1 MKRNFVC
8 EFRKYDKI
16 STIFDLIG
24 GDLEP
29 KQTMALGFLFSKSR
43 SALNAFLKLIGVKVT
58 FDKCIVDCEAKR
70 KKKDDNDRID
80 ILLRLY
86 QDKEPVKAI
95 IIEAKS
101 VKAKTS
107 EVAANNQVQKYVNN
121 GFPQLEGFSN
131 KETVTL
137 TQDVKTLVEGSTSIT
152 WLELVNELSRVQGE
166 ESIIKDFINYILNIK
181 GNNMKH
187 YEEEIV
193 SIPAGNSY
201 EAVVSSGIYECPVE
215 YKRNPQNPLFIT
227 FREKGGGAMK
237 TLYKL
242 LDVLELDLDDEASI
256 EKVDETSIEKVGK
269 QLNLKDRLDRYKS
282 IGTPTKGVK
291 RVYVLDID
299 DAITLPI
306 PVTPMENNTPIINYK
321 ISDFIGECNTNKGK
335 YRIVSPFKIDGHT
348 LRAPRSKRNCILKKE
363 DGTLI
368 KDFSCNEGS
377 IELNKEYVYELF
389 VQGDKRS
396 IRLNK
401 IRLSYEAGSWNMFYD
416 YKK

>member
-58 FDKCIVDCEAKR
+58 FDKCIVDCEPR
-70 KKKDDNDRID
+70 RNEEYNNDRID

-86 QDKEPVKAI
+86 QDEHPVKAI

-107 EVAANNQVQKYVNN
+107 EIVANNQVQKYLN
-121 GFPQLEGFSN
+121 GFSQMKGFSN
-131 KETVTL
+131 IETVTL

-152 WLELVNELSRVQGE
+152 WLELVNELSNVQGKE
-166 ESIIKDFINYILNIK
+166 PIIKDFINYILNIK
-181 GNNMKH
+181 GNMKH

-215 YKRNPQNPLFIT
+215 YKRRNPQNPLFIT

-256 EKVDETSIEKVGK
+256 EKVGK

-282 IGTPTKGVK
+282 FGTPTKGVK

-321 ISDFIGECNTNKGK
+321 ISDFIGECNTNKGE

-348 LRAPRSKRNCILKKE
+348 LSVPRSKRNCILKKE

-377 IELNKEYVYELF
+377 IELDKEYVYELF
-389 VQGDKRS
+389 VQGDTRS

-401 IRLSYEAGSWNMFYD
+401 IRISYEAGSWKMFYD

>member
-29 KQTMALGFLFSKSR
+29 KQTTALGYLFNKSR

-58 FDKCIVDCEAKR
+58 FDKCIVDCEAQCKE
-70 KKKDDNDRID
+70 KDNNGRID

-86 QDKEPVKAI
+86 QDEHPVKAI

-107 EVAANNQVQKYVNN
+107 EVAANNQVQKYVS
-121 GFPQLEGFSN
+121 FPQLKGFSN

-137 TQDVKTLVEGSTSIT
+137 TQDVKTLVEVSTSIT
-152 WLELVNELSRVQGE
+152 WLDLVNELSNVQGKE
-166 ESIIKDFINYILNIK
+166 PIIKDFINYILNIK
-181 GNNMKH
+181 GNMKH

-256 EKVDETSIEKVGK
+256 EKVDEASIEKVGK

-282 IGTPTKGVK
+282 FGTPTKGVK

-321 ISDFIGECNTNKGK
+321 ISDFIGECNTNKGE

-348 LRAPRSKRNCILKKE
+348 LHVPNSRKNCILKKE
-363 DGTLI
+363 DGTLV
-368 KDFSCNEGS
+368 KDFSCNKEP

-401 IRLSYEAGSWNMFYD
+401 IRLSYEAGSWKMFYD

>member
-1 MKRNFVC
+1 MKKNFVG

-16 STIFDLIG
+16 NCTIFDLIG

-29 KQTMALGFLFSKSR
+29 KQTMALGYLFSKSR

-58 FDKCIVDCEAKR
+58 FDKCIVDCEPR
-70 KKKDDNDRID
+70 RNEEDNNDRID

-86 QDKEPVKAI
+86 QDEHLVKAI

-107 EVAANNQVQKYVNN
+107 EVAANNQVQKYVS
-121 GFPQLEGFSN
+121 FPQLKGFSN
-131 KETVTL
+131 IETVTL

-152 WLELVNELSRVQGE
+152 WLELVNELSRVQGGE
-166 ESIIKDFINYILNIK
+166 PIIKDFINYILNIK

-201 EAVVSSGIYECPVE
+201 EAVVSSGIYECPVD
-215 YKRNPQNPLFIT
+215 YNTPKKALFMT
-227 FREKGGGAMK
+227 FREKDGGAMR

-256 EKVDETSIEKVGK
+256 EKVDK

-282 IGTPTKGVK
+282 IGTPSKGVK
-291 RVYVLDID
+291 KVYVLDVD
-299 DAITLPI
+299 NAITLPI
-306 PVTPMENNTPIINYK
+306 PVTPMENNTSKIYYK
-321 ISDFIGECNTNKGK
+321 LGDFIGKCNTNKGDNK
-335 YRIVSPFKIDGHT
+335 DDYRIVSPFKIDGHT
-348 LRAPRSKRNCILKKE
+348 LSVPRSKRNCILKKE
-363 DGTLI
+363 DGTLV

-401 IRLSYEAGSWNMFYD
+401 IRISYEAGSWKMFYD

>member
-1 MKRNFVC
+1 M
-8 EFRKYDKI
+8 
-16 STIFDLIG
+16 IG

-29 KQTMALGFLFSKSR
+29 KQTMALGYLFSKSR

-58 FDKCIVDCEAKR
+58 FDKCIVDCEPR
-70 KKKDDNDRID
+70 RNEEDNNDRID

-86 QDKEPVKAI
+86 QDEHPVKAI

-107 EVAANNQVQKYVNN
+107 EVAANNQVQKYVS
-121 GFPQLEGFSN
+121 FPQLKDFSN
-131 KETVTL
+131 IETVTL

-166 ESIIKDFINYILNIK
+166 EPIIKDFINYILNIK

-201 EAVVSSGIYECPVE
+201 EAVVSSGIYECPVD
-215 YKRNPQNPLFIT
+215 YNTPKKALFMT
-227 FREKGGGAMK
+227 FREKDGGAMR

-256 EKVDETSIEKVGK
+256 EKVDK

-282 IGTPTKGVK
+282 IGTPSKGVK
-291 RVYVLDID
+291 KVYVLDVD
-299 DAITLPI
+299 NAITLPI
-306 PVTPMENNTPIINYK
+306 PVTPMENNTSKIYYK
-321 ISDFIGECNTNKGK
+321 LGDFIGKCNTNKGDNK
-335 YRIVSPFKIDGHT
+335 DDYRIVSPFKIDGHT
-348 LRAPRSKRNCILKKE
+348 LSVPRSKRNCILKKE
-363 DGTLI
+363 DGTLV

-401 IRLSYEAGSWNMFYD
+401 IRISYEAGSWKMFYD

>member
-58 FDKCIVDCEAKR
+58 FDKCIVDCEPR
-70 KKKDDNDRID
+70 RNEEDNNDRID

-86 QDKEPVKAI
+86 QDEHPVKAI

-107 EVAANNQVQKYVNN
+107 EVVANNQVQKYVS
-121 GFPQLEGFSN
+121 FPQLKGFSN
-131 KETVTL
+131 IETVTL

-152 WLELVNELSRVQGE
+152 WLELVNELSKDPQKE
-166 ESIIKDFINYILNIK
+166 PIIKDFINYILNIK

-201 EAVVSSGIYECPVE
+201 EAVVSSGIYECPVD
-215 YKRNPQNPLFIT
+215 YNTPKKALFMT
-227 FREKGGGAMK
+227 FREKDGGAMR

-256 EKVDETSIEKVGK
+256 EKVDK

-282 IGTPTKGVK
+282 IGTPSKGVK
-291 RVYVLDID
+291 KVYVLDVD
-299 DAITLPI
+299 NAITLPI
-306 PVTPMENNTPIINYK
+306 PVTPMENNTSKIYYK
-321 ISDFIGECNTNKGK
+321 LGDFIGKCNTNKGDNK
-335 YRIVSPFKIDGHT
+335 DDYRIVSPFKIDGHT
-348 LRAPRSKRNCILKKE
+348 LSVPRSKRNCILKKE
-363 DGTLI
+363 DGTLV

-401 IRLSYEAGSWNMFYD
+401 IRISYEAGSWKMFYD

>member
-58 FDKCIVDCEAKR
+58 FDKCIVDCEPR
-70 KKKDDNDRID
+70 RNEEDNNDRID

-86 QDKEPVKAI
+86 QDEHPVKAI

-107 EVAANNQVQKYVNN
+107 EVAANNQVQKYVS
-121 GFPQLEGFSN
+121 FPQLKDFSN
-131 KETVTL
+131 IETVTL

-166 ESIIKDFINYILNIK
+166 EPIIKDFINYILNIK

-201 EAVVSSGIYECPVE
+201 EAVVSSGIYECPVD
-215 YKRNPQNPLFIT
+215 YNTPKKALFMT
-227 FREKGGGAMK
+227 FREKDGGAMR

-256 EKVDETSIEKVGK
+256 EKVDK

-282 IGTPTKGVK
+282 IGTPSKGVK
-291 RVYVLDID
+291 KVYVLDVD
-299 DAITLPI
+299 NAITLPI
-306 PVTPMENNTPIINYK
+306 PVTPMENNTSKIYYK
-321 ISDFIGECNTNKGK
+321 LGDFIGKCNTNKGDNK
-335 YRIVSPFKIDGHT
+335 DDYRIVSPFKIDGHT
-348 LRAPRSKRNCILKKE
+348 LSVPRSKRNCILKKE
-363 DGTLI
+363 DGTLV

-401 IRLSYEAGSWNMFYD
+401 IRISYEAGSWKMFYD

>member
-29 KQTMALGFLFSKSR
+29 KQTTALGYLFNKSR

-58 FDKCIVDCEAKR
+58 FDKCIVDCEAQCKE
-70 KKKDDNDRID
+70 KDNNGRID

-86 QDKEPVKAI
+86 QDEHPVKAI

-107 EVAANNQVQKYVNN
+107 EVAANNQVQKYVS
-121 GFPQLEGFSN
+121 FPQLKGFSN

-152 WLELVNELSRVQGE
+152 WLDLVNELSNVQGKE
-166 ESIIKDFINYILNIK
+166 PIIKDFINYILNIK
-181 GNNMKH
+181 GNMKH

-256 EKVDETSIEKVGK
+256 EKVDEASIEKVGK

-282 IGTPTKGVK
+282 FGTPTKGVK

-321 ISDFIGECNTNKGK
+321 ISDFIGECNTNKGE

-348 LRAPRSKRNCILKKE
+348 LSVPRSKRNCILKKE
-363 DGTLI
+363 DGTLV

-401 IRLSYEAGSWNMFYD
+401 IRISYEAGSWKMFYD

>member
-1 MKRNFVC
+1 MKKNFVG

-16 STIFDLIG
+16 NCTIFDLIG

-29 KQTMALGFLFSKSR
+29 KQTMALGYLFSKSR

-58 FDKCIVDCEAKR
+58 FDKCIVDCEPR
-70 KKKDDNDRID
+70 RNEEDNNDRID
-80 ILLRLY
+80 ILLRLF
-86 QDKEPVKAI
+86 QDEHPVKAI

-107 EVAANNQVQKYVNN
+107 EVAANNQVQKYVS
-121 GFPQLEGFSN
+121 FPQLKDFSN
-131 KETVTL
+131 IETVTL

-152 WLELVNELSRVQGE
+152 WLDLVNELSNVQGKE
-166 ESIIKDFINYILNIK
+166 PIIKDFINYILNIK
-181 GNNMKH
+181 GNMKH

-256 EKVDETSIEKVGK
+256 EKVDEASIEKVGK

-282 IGTPTKGVK
+282 FGTPTKGVK

-321 ISDFIGECNTNKGK
+321 ISDFIGECNTNKGE

-348 LRAPRSKRNCILKKE
+348 LHVPNSRKNCILKKE
-363 DGTLI
+363 DGTLV
-368 KDFSCNEGS
+368 KDFSCNKEP

-401 IRLSYEAGSWNMFYD
+401 IRLSYEAGSWKMFYD

>member
-1 MKRNFVC
+1 MKKNFVG
-8 EFRKYDKI
+8 EFRKHDKI
-16 STIFDLIG
+16 NCTIFDLIG

-29 KQTMALGFLFSKSR
+29 KQTMALGYLFSKSR

-58 FDKCIVDCEAKR
+58 FDKCIVDCEPR
-70 KKKDDNDRID
+70 RNEEDNNDRID

-86 QDKEPVKAI
+86 QDEHPVKAI

-107 EVAANNQVQKYVNN
+107 EVAANNQVQKYVS
-121 GFPQLEGFSN
+121 FPQLKEFSN
-131 KETVTL
+131 IETVTL

-166 ESIIKDFINYILNIK
+166 EPIIKDFINYILNIK

-201 EAVVSSGIYECPVE
+201 EAVVSSGIYECPVD
-215 YKRNPQNPLFIT
+215 YNTPKKALFMT
-227 FREKGGGAMK
+227 FREKDGGAMR

-256 EKVDETSIEKVGK
+256 EKVDK

-282 IGTPTKGVK
+282 IGTPSKGVK
-291 RVYVLDID
+291 KVYVLDVD
-299 DAITLPI
+299 NAITLPI
-306 PVTPMENNTPIINYK
+306 PVTPMENNTSKIYYK
-321 ISDFIGECNTNKGK
+321 LGDFIGKCNTNKGDNK
-335 YRIVSPFKIDGHT
+335 DDYRIVSPFKIDGHT
-348 LRAPRSKRNCILKKE
+348 LSVPRSKRNCILKKE
-363 DGTLI
+363 DGTLV

-401 IRLSYEAGSWNMFYD
+401 IRISYEAGSWKMFYD

>member
-1 MKRNFVC
+1 MKKNFVG

-16 STIFDLIG
+16 NCTIFDLIG

-29 KQTMALGFLFSKSR
+29 KQTMALGYLFSKSR

-58 FDKCIVDCEAKR
+58 FDKCIVDCEPR
-70 KKKDDNDRID
+70 RNEEDNNDRID
-80 ILLRLY
+80 ILLHLY
-86 QDKEPVKAI
+86 QDEHPVKAI

-107 EVAANNQVQKYVNN
+107 EVAANNQVQKYVS
-121 GFPQLEGFSN
+121 FPLLKDFSN
-131 KETVTL
+131 IETVTL

-166 ESIIKDFINYILNIK
+166 EPIIKDFINYILNIK

-201 EAVVSSGIYECPVE
+201 EAVVSSGIYECPVD
-215 YKRNPQNPLFIT
+215 YNTPKKALFMT
-227 FREKGGGAMK
+227 FREKDGGAMR

-256 EKVDETSIEKVGK
+256 EKVDK

-282 IGTPTKGVK
+282 IGTPSKGVK
-291 RVYVLDID
+291 KVYVLDVD
-299 DAITLPI
+299 NAITLPI
-306 PVTPMENNTPIINYK
+306 PVTPMENNTSKIYYK
-321 ISDFIGECNTNKGK
+321 LGDFIGKCNTNKGDNK
-335 YRIVSPFKIDGHT
+335 DDYRIVSPFKIDGHT
-348 LRAPRSKRNCILKKE
+348 LSVPRSKRNCILKKE
-363 DGTLI
+363 DGTLV

-401 IRLSYEAGSWNMFYD
+401 IRISYEAGSWKMFYD

>member
-1 MKRNFVC
+1 MKKNFVG

-16 STIFDLIG
+16 NCTIFDLIG

-29 KQTMALGFLFSKSR
+29 KQTMALGYLFSKSR
-43 SALNAFLKLIGVKVT
+43 SALNAFLKLIGVKVA
-58 FDKCIVDCEAKR
+58 FDKCIVDCEAQR
-70 KKKDDNDRID
+70 KEKDNNDRID

-86 QDKEPVKAI
+86 QDEHPAKAI

-107 EVAANNQVQKYVNN
+107 EVVANNQVQKYVS
-121 GFPQLEGFSN
+121 FPQLKGFSN
-131 KETVTL
+131 IETVTL

-152 WLELVNELSRVQGE
+152 WLELVNELSKDPQKE
-166 ESIIKDFINYILNIK
+166 PIIKDFINYILNIK

-201 EAVVSSGIYECPVE
+201 EAVVSSGIYECPVD
-215 YKRNPQNPLFIT
+215 YNTPKKALFMT
-227 FREKGGGAMK
+227 FREKDGGAMR

-256 EKVDETSIEKVGK
+256 EKVDK

-282 IGTPTKGVK
+282 IGTPSKGVK
-291 RVYVLDID
+291 KVYVLDVD
-299 DAITLPI
+299 NAITLPI
-306 PVTPMENNTPIINYK
+306 PVTPMENNTSKIYYK
-321 ISDFIGECNTNKGK
+321 LGDFIGKCNTNKGDNK
-335 YRIVSPFKIDGHT
+335 DDYRIVSPFKIDGHT
-348 LRAPRSKRNCILKKE
+348 LSVPRSKRNCILKKE
-363 DGTLI
+363 DGTLV

-401 IRLSYEAGSWNMFYD
+401 IRISYEAGSWKMFYD

>member
-29 KQTMALGFLFSKSR
+29 KQTTALGYLFNKSR

-58 FDKCIVDCEAKR
+58 FDKCIVDCEAQCKE
-70 KKKDDNDRID
+70 KDNNGRID

-86 QDKEPVKAI
+86 QDEHPVKAI

-107 EVAANNQVQKYVNN
+107 EVAANNQVQKYVS
-121 GFPQLEGFSN
+121 FPQLKGFSN

-152 WLELVNELSRVQGE
+152 WLDLVNELSNVQGKE
-166 ESIIKDFINYILNIK
+166 PIIKDFINYILNIK
-181 GNNMKH
+181 GNMKH

-227 FREKGGGAMK
+227 FREKGGGAMR

-256 EKVDETSIEKVGK
+256 EKVDEASIEKVGK

-282 IGTPTKGVK
+282 FGTPTKGVK

-321 ISDFIGECNTNKGK
+321 ISDFIGERSTNKGE

-348 LRAPRSKRNCILKKE
+348 LHVPNSRKNCILKKE
-363 DGTLI
+363 DGTLV
-368 KDFSCNEGS
+368 KDFSCNKEP

-401 IRLSYEAGSWNMFYD
+401 IRLSYEAGSWKMFYD

>member
-1 MKRNFVC
+1 MKKNFVG

-16 STIFDLIG
+16 NCTIFDLIG

-29 KQTMALGFLFSKSR
+29 KQTMALGYLFSKSR

-58 FDKCIVDCEAKR
+58 FDKCIVDCEPR
-70 KKKDDNDRID
+70 RNEEDNNDRID

-86 QDKEPVKAI
+86 QDEHLVKAI

-107 EVAANNQVQKYVNN
+107 EVAANNQVQKYVS
-121 GFPQLEGFSN
+121 FPQLKGFSN
-131 KETVTL
+131 IETVTL

-166 ESIIKDFINYILNIK
+166 EPIIKDFINYILNIK

-201 EAVVSSGIYECPVE
+201 EAVVSSGIYECPVD
-215 YKRNPQNPLFIT
+215 YNTPKKALFMT
-227 FREKGGGAMK
+227 FREKDGGAMR

-256 EKVDETSIEKVGK
+256 EKVDK

-282 IGTPTKGVK
+282 IGTPSKGVK
-291 RVYVLDID
+291 KVYVLDVD
-299 DAITLPI
+299 NAITLPI
-306 PVTPMENNTPIINYK
+306 PVTPMENNTSKIYYK
-321 ISDFIGECNTNKGK
+321 LGDFIGKCNTNKGDNK
-335 YRIVSPFKIDGHT
+335 DDYRIVSPFKIDGHT
-348 LRAPRSKRNCILKKE
+348 LSVPRSKRNCILKKE
-363 DGTLI
+363 DGTLV

-401 IRLSYEAGSWNMFYD
+401 IRISYEAGSWKMFYD

>member
-1 MKRNFVC
+1 MKKNFVG

-16 STIFDLIG
+16 NCTIFDLIG

-29 KQTMALGFLFSKSR
+29 KQTMALGYLFSKSR

-58 FDKCIVDCEAKR
+58 FDKCIVDCEPR
-70 KKKDDNDRID
+70 RNEEDNNGRID

-86 QDKEPVKAI
+86 QDEHPVKAI

-107 EVAANNQVQKYVNN
+107 EVAANNQVQKYVS
-121 GFPQLEGFSN
+121 FPQLKGFSN

-152 WLELVNELSRVQGE
+152 WLDLVNELSNVQGKE
-166 ESIIKDFINYILNIK
+166 PIIKDFINYILNIK
-181 GNNMKH
+181 GNMKH

-256 EKVDETSIEKVGK
+256 EKVDEASIEKVGK

-282 IGTPTKGVK
+282 FGTPTKGVK

-321 ISDFIGECNTNKGK
+321 ISDFIGECNTNKGE

-348 LRAPRSKRNCILKKE
+348 LHVPNSRKNCILKKE
-363 DGTLI
+363 DGTLV
-368 KDFSCNEGS
+368 KDFSCNKEP

-401 IRLSYEAGSWNMFYD
+401 IRLSYEAGSWKMFYD

>member
-1 MKRNFVC
+1 MKKNFVG

-16 STIFDLIG
+16 NCTIFDLIG

-29 KQTMALGFLFSKSR
+29 KQTMALGYLFSKSR

-58 FDKCIVDCEAKR
+58 FDKCIVDCEPR
-70 KKKDDNDRID
+70 RNEEDNNDRID

-86 QDKEPVKAI
+86 QDEHPVKAI

-107 EVAANNQVQKYVNN
+107 EVAANNQVQKYVS
-121 GFPQLEGFSN
+121 FPQLKDFSN
-131 KETVTL
+131 IETVTL

-166 ESIIKDFINYILNIK
+166 EPIIKDFINYILNIK

-201 EAVVSSGIYECPVE
+201 EAVVSSGIYECPVD
-215 YKRNPQNPLFIT
+215 YNTPKKALFMT
-227 FREKGGGAMK
+227 FREKDGGAMR

-256 EKVDETSIEKVGK
+256 EKVDK

-282 IGTPTKGVK
+282 IGTPSKGVK
-291 RVYVLDID
+291 KVYVLDVD
-299 DAITLPI
+299 NAITLPI
-306 PVTPMENNTPIINYK
+306 PVTPMENNTSKIYYK
-321 ISDFIGECNTNKGK
+321 LGDFIGKCNTNKGDNK
-335 YRIVSPFKIDGHT
+335 DDYRIVSPFKIDGHT
-348 LRAPRSKRNCILKKE
+348 LSVPRSKRNCILKKE
-363 DGTLI
+363 DGTLV

-401 IRLSYEAGSWNMFYD
+401 IRISYEAGSWKMFYD
-416 YKK
+416 YRK

>member
-1 MKRNFVC
+1 MKKNFVG

-16 STIFDLIG
+16 NCTIFDLIG

-29 KQTMALGFLFSKSR
+29 KQTMALGYLFSKSR

-58 FDKCIVDCEAKR
+58 FDKCIVDCEPR
-70 KKKDDNDRID
+70 RNEEDNNDRID

-86 QDKEPVKAI
+86 QDEHPVKAI

-107 EVAANNQVQKYVNN
+107 EVAANNQVQKYVS
-121 GFPQLEGFSN
+121 FPQLKDFSN
-131 KETVTL
+131 IETVTL

-166 ESIIKDFINYILNIK
+166 EPIIKDFINYILNIK

-201 EAVVSSGIYECPVE
+201 EAVVSSGIYECPVD
-215 YKRNPQNPLFIT
+215 YNTPKKALFMT
-227 FREKGGGAMK
+227 FREKDGGAMR

-256 EKVDETSIEKVGK
+256 EKVDK

-282 IGTPTKGVK
+282 IGTPSKGVK
-291 RVYVLDID
+291 KVYVLDVD
-299 DAITLPI
+299 NAITLPI
-306 PVTPMENNTPIINYK
+306 PVTPMENNTSKNYYK
-321 ISDFIGECNTNKGK
+321 LGDFIGKCNTNKGDNK
-335 YRIVSPFKIDGHT
+335 DDYRIVSPFKIDGHT
-348 LRAPRSKRNCILKKE
+348 LSVPRSKRNCILKKE
-363 DGTLI
+363 DGTLV

-401 IRLSYEAGSWNMFYD
+401 IRISYEAGSWKMFYD

>member
-1 MKRNFVC
+1 MKKNFVG

-16 STIFDLIG
+16 NCTIFDLIG

-29 KQTMALGFLFSKSR
+29 KQTMALGYLFSKSR

-58 FDKCIVDCEAKR
+58 FDKCIVDCEPR
-70 KKKDDNDRID
+70 RNEEDNNDRID

-86 QDKEPVKAI
+86 QDEHPVKAI

-107 EVAANNQVQKYVNN
+107 EVAANNQVQKYVS
-121 GFPQLEGFSN
+121 FPQLKDFSN
-131 KETVTL
+131 IETVTL

-166 ESIIKDFINYILNIK
+166 EPIIKDFINYILNIK

-201 EAVVSSGIYECPVE
+201 EAVVSSGIYECPVD
-215 YKRNPQNPLFIT
+215 YNTPKKALFMT
-227 FREKGGGAMK
+227 FREKDGGAMR

-256 EKVDETSIEKVGK
+256 EKVDK

-282 IGTPTKGVK
+282 IGTPSKGVK
-291 RVYVLDID
+291 KVYVLDVD
-299 DAITLPI
+299 NAITLPI
-306 PVTPMENNTPIINYK
+306 PVTPMENNTSKIYYK
-321 ISDFIGECNTNKGK
+321 LGDFIGKCNTNKGDNK
-335 YRIVSPFKIDGHT
+335 DDYRIVSPFKIDGHT
-348 LRAPRSKRNCILKKE
+348 LSVPRSKRNCILKKE
-363 DGTLI
+363 DGTLV

-401 IRLSYEAGSWNMFYD
+401 IRINASSR
-416 YKK
+416 

>member
-1 MKRNFVC
+1 MKKNFVG

-16 STIFDLIG
+16 NCTIFGLIG

-29 KQTMALGFLFSKSR
+29 KQTMALGYLFSKSR

-58 FDKCIVDCEAKR
+58 FDKCIVDCEPR
-70 KKKDDNDRID
+70 RNEEDNNDRID

-86 QDKEPVKAI
+86 QDEHPVKAI

-107 EVAANNQVQKYVNN
+107 EVAANNQVQKYVS
-121 GFPQLEGFSN
+121 FPQLKGFSN
-131 KETVTL
+131 IETVTL

-166 ESIIKDFINYILNIK
+166 EPIIKDFINYILNIK

-201 EAVVSSGIYECPVE
+201 EAVVSSGIYECSVDYNTP
-215 YKRNPQNPLFIT
+215 KKALFMT
-227 FREKGGGAMK
+227 FREKDGGAMR

-256 EKVDETSIEKVGK
+256 EKVDK

-282 IGTPTKGVK
+282 IGTPSKGVK
-291 RVYVLDID
+291 KVYVLDVD
-299 DAITLPI
+299 NAITLPI
-306 PVTPMENNTPIINYK
+306 PVTPMENNTSKIYYK
-321 ISDFIGECNTNKGK
+321 LGDFIGKCNTNKGDNK
-335 YRIVSPFKIDGHT
+335 DDYRIVSPFKIDGHT
-348 LRAPRSKRNCILKKE
+348 LSVPRSKRNCILKKE
-363 DGTLI
+363 DGTLV

-401 IRLSYEAGSWNMFYD
+401 IRISYEAGSWKMFYD

>member
-29 KQTMALGFLFSKSR
+29 KQTTALGHLFNKSR

-58 FDKCIVDCEAKR
+58 FDKCIVDCEAQCKE
-70 KKKDDNDRID
+70 KDNNGRID

-86 QDKEPVKAI
+86 QDEHPVKAI

-107 EVAANNQVQKYVNN
+107 EVAANNQVQKYVS
-121 GFPQLEGFSN
+121 FPQLKGFSN

-152 WLELVNELSRVQGE
+152 WLDLVNELSNVQGKE
-166 ESIIKDFINYILNIK
+166 PIIKDFINYILNIK
-181 GNNMKH
+181 GNMKH

-256 EKVDETSIEKVGK
+256 EKVDEASIEKVGK

-282 IGTPTKGVK
+282 FGTPTKGVK

-321 ISDFIGECNTNKGK
+321 ISDFIGECNTNKGE

-348 LRAPRSKRNCILKKE
+348 LHVPNSRKNCILKKE
-363 DGTLI
+363 DGTLV
-368 KDFSCNEGS
+368 KDFSCNKEP

-401 IRLSYEAGSWNMFYD
+401 IRLSYEAGSWKMFYD

>member
-1 MKRNFVC
+1 MKKNFVG

-16 STIFDLIG
+16 NCTIFDLIG

-29 KQTMALGFLFSKSR
+29 KQTMALGYLFSKSR

-58 FDKCIVDCEAKR
+58 FDKCIVDCEPR
-70 KKKDDNDRID
+70 RNEEDNNDRID

-86 QDKEPVKAI
+86 QDEHPVKAI

-107 EVAANNQVQKYVNN
+107 EVAANNQVQKYVS
-121 GFPQLEGFSN
+121 FPQLKGFSN
-131 KETVTL
+131 IETVTL

-152 WLELVNELSRVQGE
+152 WLELVNELSNVQGKE
-166 ESIIKDFINYILNIK
+166 PIIKDFINYILNIK
-181 GNNMKH
+181 GNMKH

-215 YKRNPQNPLFIT
+215 YKRRNPQNPLFIT

-242 LDVLELDLDDEASI
+242 FDVLELDLDDEA
-256 EKVDETSIEKVGK
+256 SIEKVGK

-282 IGTPTKGVK
+282 FGTPTKGVK

-321 ISDFIGECNTNKGK
+321 ISDFIGECNTNKGE

-348 LRAPRSKRNCILKKE
+348 LHVPNSRKNCILKKE
-363 DGTLI
+363 DGTLV
-368 KDFSCNEGS
+368 KDFSCNKEP

-401 IRLSYEAGSWNMFYD
+401 IRLSYEAGSWKMFYD

>member
-1 MKRNFVC
+1 MKKNFVG

-16 STIFDLIG
+16 NCTIFDLIG

-29 KQTMALGFLFSKSR
+29 KQTMALGYLFSKSR

-58 FDKCIVDCEAKR
+58 FDKCIVDCEPR
-70 KKKDDNDRID
+70 RNEEDNNDRID

-86 QDKEPVKAI
+86 QDEHPVKAI

-107 EVAANNQVQKYVNN
+107 EVAANNQVQKYVS
-121 GFPQLEGFSN
+121 FPQLKGFSN
-131 KETVTL
+131 IETVTL

-166 ESIIKDFINYILNIK
+166 EPIIKDFINYILNIK

-201 EAVVSSGIYECPVE
+201 EAVVSSGIYECPVD
-215 YKRNPQNPLFIT
+215 YNTPKKALFMT
-227 FREKGGGAMK
+227 FREKDGGAMR

-256 EKVDETSIEKVGK
+256 EKVDK

-282 IGTPTKGVK
+282 IGTPSKGVK
-291 RVYVLDID
+291 KVYVLDVD
-299 DAITLPI
+299 NAITLPI
-306 PVTPMENNTPIINYK
+306 PVTPMENNTSKIYYK
-321 ISDFIGECNTNKGK
+321 LGDFIGKCNTNKGDNK
-335 YRIVSPFKIDGHT
+335 DDYRIVSPFKIDGHT
-348 LRAPRSKRNCILKKE
+348 LSVPRSKRNCILKKE

-377 IELNKEYVYELF
+377 IELDKEYVYELF
-389 VQGDKRS
+389 VQGDTRS

-401 IRLSYEAGSWNMFYD
+401 IRISYEAGSWKMFYD

>member
-1 MKRNFVC
+1 MKKNFVG

-16 STIFDLIG
+16 NCTIFDLIG

-29 KQTMALGFLFSKSR
+29 KQTMALGYLFSKSR

-58 FDKCIVDCEAKR
+58 FDKCIVDCEPR
-70 KKKDDNDRID
+70 RNEEDNNDRID

-86 QDKEPVKAI
+86 QDEHPVKAI

-107 EVAANNQVQKYVNN
+107 EVAANNQVQKYVS
-121 GFPQLEGFSN
+121 FPQLKDFSN
-131 KETVTL
+131 IETVTL

-166 ESIIKDFINYILNIK
+166 EPIIKDFINYILNIK

-201 EAVVSSGIYECPVE
+201 EAVVSSGIYECPVD
-215 YKRNPQNPLFIT
+215 YNSPKKALFMT
-227 FREKGGGAMK
+227 FREKDGGAMR

-256 EKVDETSIEKVGK
+256 EKVDK

-282 IGTPTKGVK
+282 IGTPSKGVK
-291 RVYVLDID
+291 KVYVLDVD
-299 DAITLPI
+299 NAITLPI
-306 PVTPMENNTPIINYK
+306 PVTPMENNTSKIYYK
-321 ISDFIGECNTNKGK
+321 LGDFIGKCNTNKGDNK
-335 YRIVSPFKIDGHT
+335 DDYRIVSPFKIDGHT
-348 LRAPRSKRNCILKKE
+348 LSVPRSKRNCILKKE
-363 DGTLI
+363 DGTLV

-401 IRLSYEAGSWNMFYD
+401 IRISYEAGSWKMFYD

>member
-58 FDKCIVDCEAKR
+58 FDKCIVDCEAQR
-70 KKKDDNDRID
+70 NEDDNNDRID

-86 QDKEPVKAI
+86 QDEHPVKAI

-107 EVAANNQVQKYVNN
+107 EVAANNQVQKYVS
-121 GFPQLEGFSN
+121 FPQLKGFSD
-131 KETVTL
+131 KDTVTL

-152 WLELVNELSRVQGE
+152 WLELVNELSNVQGKE
-166 ESIIKDFINYILNIK
+166 PIIKDFINYILNIK

-215 YKRNPQNPLFIT
+215 YKKRNPQNPLFIT

-256 EKVDETSIEKVGK
+256 EKVDEASKVGK
-269 QLNLKDRLDRYKS
+269 QLNLKDRIDRYKS

-321 ISDFIGECNTNKGK
+321 ISDFIGECNTNKGE

-348 LRAPRSKRNCILKKE
+348 LHVPNSRKNCILKKE
-363 DGTLI
+363 DGTLV
-368 KDFSCNEGS
+368 KDFSCNKEP

-401 IRLSYEAGSWNMFYD
+401 IRLSYEAGSWKMFYD

>member
-1 MKRNFVC
+1 MKKNFVG

-16 STIFDLIG
+16 NCTIFDLIG

-29 KQTMALGFLFSKSR
+29 KQTMALGYLFSKSR

-58 FDKCIVDCEAKR
+58 FDKCIVDCEPR
-70 KKKDDNDRID
+70 RNEEDNNDRID

-86 QDKEPVKAI
+86 QDEHPVKAI

-101 VKAKTS
+101 VKAKTF
-107 EVAANNQVQKYVNN
+107 EVAANNQVQKYVS
-121 GFPQLEGFSN
+121 FPQLKDFSN
-131 KETVTL
+131 IETVTL

-166 ESIIKDFINYILNIK
+166 EPIIKDFINYILNIK

-201 EAVVSSGIYECPVE
+201 EAVVSSGIYECPVD
-215 YKRNPQNPLFIT
+215 YNTPKKALFMT
-227 FREKGGGAMK
+227 FREKDGGAMR

-256 EKVDETSIEKVGK
+256 EKVDK

-282 IGTPTKGVK
+282 IGTPSKGVK
-291 RVYVLDID
+291 KVYVLDVD
-299 DAITLPI
+299 NAITLPI
-306 PVTPMENNTPIINYK
+306 PVTPMENNTSKIYYK
-321 ISDFIGECNTNKGK
+321 LGDFIGKCNTNKGDNK
-335 YRIVSPFKIDGHT
+335 DDYRIVSPFKIDGHT
-348 LRAPRSKRNCILKKE
+348 LSVPRSKRNCILKKE
-363 DGTLI
+363 DGTLV

-401 IRLSYEAGSWNMFYD
+401 IRISYEAGSWKMFYD

>member
-29 KQTMALGFLFSKSR
+29 KQTTALGYLFNKSR

-58 FDKCIVDCEAKR
+58 FDKCIVDCEAQCKE
-70 KKKDDNDRID
+70 KDNNGRID

-86 QDKEPVKAI
+86 QDEHPVKAI
-95 IIEAKS
+95 IIEAKN

-107 EVAANNQVQKYVNN
+107 EVAANNQVQKYVS
-121 GFPQLEGFSN
+121 FPQLKGFSN

-152 WLELVNELSRVQGE
+152 WLDLVNELSNVQGKE
-166 ESIIKDFINYILNIK
+166 PIIKDFINYILNIK
-181 GNNMKH
+181 GNMKH

-256 EKVDETSIEKVGK
+256 EKVDEASIEKVGK

-282 IGTPTKGVK
+282 FGTPTKGVK

-321 ISDFIGECNTNKGK
+321 ISDFIGECNTNKGE

-348 LRAPRSKRNCILKKE
+348 LHVPNSRKNCILKKE
-363 DGTLI
+363 DGTLV
-368 KDFSCNEGS
+368 KDFSCNKEP

-401 IRLSYEAGSWNMFYD
+401 IRISYEAGSWKMFYD

>member
-1 MKRNFVC
+1 MKKNFVG

-16 STIFDLIG
+16 NCTIFDLIG

-29 KQTMALGFLFSKSR
+29 KQTMALGYLFSKSR

-58 FDKCIVDCEAKR
+58 FDKCIVDCEPR
-70 KKKDDNDRID
+70 RNEEDNNDRID

-86 QDKEPVKAI
+86 QDEHPVKAI

-107 EVAANNQVQKYVNN
+107 EVAANNQVQKYVS
-121 GFPQLEGFSN
+121 FPQLKEFSN
-131 KETVTL
+131 IETVTL

-166 ESIIKDFINYILNIK
+166 EPIIKDFINYILNIK

-201 EAVVSSGIYECPVE
+201 EAVVSSGIYECPVD
-215 YKRNPQNPLFIT
+215 YNTPKKALFMT
-227 FREKGGGAMK
+227 FREKDGGAMR

-256 EKVDETSIEKVGK
+256 EKVDK

-282 IGTPTKGVK
+282 IGTPSKGVK
-291 RVYVLDID
+291 KVYVLDVD
-299 DAITLPI
+299 NAITLPI
-306 PVTPMENNTPIINYK
+306 PVTPMENNTSKIYYK
-321 ISDFIGECNTNKGK
+321 LGDFIGKCNTNKGDNK
-335 YRIVSPFKIDGHT
+335 DDYRIVSPFKIDGHT
-348 LRAPRSKRNCILKKE
+348 LSVPRSKRNCILKKE
-363 DGTLI
+363 DGTLV

-401 IRLSYEAGSWNMFYD
+401 IRISYEAGSWKMFYD

>member
-1 MKRNFVC
+1 MKKNFVG

-16 STIFDLIG
+16 NCTISDLIG

-29 KQTMALGFLFSKSR
+29 KQTMALGYLFSKSR

-58 FDKCIVDCEAKR
+58 FDKCIVDCEPR
-70 KKKDDNDRID
+70 RNEEDNNDRID

-86 QDKEPVKAI
+86 QDEHPVKAI

-107 EVAANNQVQKYVNN
+107 EVAANNQVQKYVS
-121 GFPQLEGFSN
+121 FPQLKDFSN
-131 KETVTL
+131 IETVTL

-166 ESIIKDFINYILNIK
+166 EPIIKDFINYILNIK

-201 EAVVSSGIYECPVE
+201 EAVVSSGIYECPVD
-215 YKRNPQNPLFIT
+215 YNTPKKALFMT
-227 FREKGGGAMK
+227 FREKDGGAMR

-256 EKVDETSIEKVGK
+256 EKVDK

-282 IGTPTKGVK
+282 IGTPSKGVK
-291 RVYVLDID
+291 KVYVLDVD
-299 DAITLPI
+299 NAITLPI
-306 PVTPMENNTPIINYK
+306 PVTPMENNTSKIYYK
-321 ISDFIGECNTNKGK
+321 LGDFIGKCNTNKGDNK
-335 YRIVSPFKIDGHT
+335 DDYRIVSPFKIDGHT
-348 LRAPRSKRNCILKKE
+348 LSVPRSKRNCILKKE
-363 DGTLI
+363 DGTLV

-401 IRLSYEAGSWNMFYD
+401 IRISYEAGSWKMFYD

>member
-1 MKRNFVC
+1 MKKNFVG

-16 STIFDLIG
+16 NCTIFDLIG

-29 KQTMALGFLFSKSR
+29 KQTMALGYLFSKSR

-58 FDKCIVDCEAKR
+58 FDKCIVDCEPR
-70 KKKDDNDRID
+70 RNEEDNNDRID

-86 QDKEPVKAI
+86 QDEHPVKAI

-107 EVAANNQVQKYVNN
+107 EVAANNQVQKYVS
-121 GFPQLEGFSN
+121 FPQLKDFSN
-131 KETVTL
+131 IETVTL

-166 ESIIKDFINYILNIK
+166 EPIIKDFINYILNIK

-201 EAVVSSGIYECPVE
+201 EAVVSSGIYECPVD
-215 YKRNPQNPLFIT
+215 YNTPKKALFMT
-227 FREKGGGAMK
+227 FREKDGGAMR

-256 EKVDETSIEKVGK
+256 EKVDK

-282 IGTPTKGVK
+282 IGTPSKGVK
-291 RVYVLDID
+291 KVYVLDVD
-299 DAITLPI
+299 NAITLPI
-306 PVTPMENNTPIINYK
+306 PVTPMENNTSKIYYK
-321 ISDFIGECNTNKGK
+321 LGDFIGKCNTNKGDNK
-335 YRIVSPFKIDGHT
+335 DDYRIVSPFKIDGHT
-348 LRAPRSKRNCILKKE
+348 LSVPRSKKNCILKKE
-363 DGTLI
+363 DGTLV

-401 IRLSYEAGSWNMFYD
+401 IRISYEAGSWKMFYD

>member
-8 EFRKYDKI
+8 EFRKYDEI

-29 KQTMALGFLFSKSR
+29 KQTTALGYLFNKSR

-58 FDKCIVDCEAKR
+58 FDKCIVDCEAQCKE
-70 KKKDDNDRID
+70 KDNNGRID

-86 QDKEPVKAI
+86 QDEHPVKAI

-107 EVAANNQVQKYVNN
+107 EVAANNQVQKYVS
-121 GFPQLEGFSN
+121 FPQLKGFSN

-152 WLELVNELSRVQGE
+152 WLDLVDELSNVQGKE
-166 ESIIKDFINYILNIK
+166 PIIKDFINYILNIK
-181 GNNMKH
+181 GNMKH

-256 EKVDETSIEKVGK
+256 EKVDEASIEKVGK

-282 IGTPTKGVK
+282 FGTPTKGVK

-321 ISDFIGECNTNKGK
+321 ISDFIGECNTNKGE

-348 LRAPRSKRNCILKKE
+348 LHVPNSRKNCILKKE
-363 DGTLI
+363 DGTLV
-368 KDFSCNEGS
+368 KDFSCNKEP

-401 IRLSYEAGSWNMFYD
+401 IRISYEAGSWKMFYD

>member
-1 MKRNFVC
+1 MKKNFVG

-16 STIFDLIG
+16 NCTIFDLIG

-29 KQTMALGFLFSKSR
+29 KQTMALGYLFSKSR

-58 FDKCIVDCEAKR
+58 FDKCIVDCEPR
-70 KKKDDNDRID
+70 RNEEDNNDRID

-86 QDKEPVKAI
+86 QDEHPVKAI

-107 EVAANNQVQKYVNN
+107 EVAANNQVQKYVS
-121 GFPQLEGFSN
+121 FPQLKDFSN
-131 KETVTL
+131 IETVTL

-166 ESIIKDFINYILNIK
+166 EPIIKDFINYILNIK

-201 EAVVSSGIYECPVE
+201 EAVVSSGIYECPVD
-215 YKRNPQNPLFIT
+215 YNTPKKALFMT
-227 FREKGGGAMK
+227 FREKDGGAMR

-256 EKVDETSIEKVGK
+256 EKVDK

-282 IGTPTKGVK
+282 IGTPSKGVK
-291 RVYVLDID
+291 KVYVLDVD
-299 DAITLPI
+299 NAITLPI
-306 PVTPMENNTPIINYK
+306 PVTPMENNTSKIYYK
-321 ISDFIGECNTNKGK
+321 LGDFIGKCNTNKGDNK
-335 YRIVSPFKIDGHT
+335 DDYRIVSPFKIDGHT
-348 LRAPRSKRNCILKKE
+348 LSVPRSKRNCILKKE
-363 DGTLI
+363 DGTLV
-368 KDFSCNEGS
+368 KDLNCNEGS

-401 IRLSYEAGSWNMFYD
+401 IRISYEAGSWKMFYD

>member
-29 KQTMALGFLFSKSR
+29 KQTTALGYLFNKSR

-58 FDKCIVDCEAKR
+58 FDKCIVDCEAQCKE
-70 KKKDDNDRID
+70 KDNNGRID

-86 QDKEPVKAI
+86 QDEHPVKAI

-107 EVAANNQVQKYVNN
+107 EVAANNQVQKYVS
-121 GFPQLEGFSN
+121 FPQLKGFSN

-152 WLELVNELSRVQGE
+152 WLELVNELSKDPQKE
-166 ESIIKDFINYILNIK
+166 PIIKDFINYILNIK

-201 EAVVSSGIYECPVE
+201 EAVVSSGIYECPVD
-215 YKRNPQNPLFIT
+215 YNTPKKALFMT
-227 FREKGGGAMK
+227 FREKDGGAMR

-256 EKVDETSIEKVGK
+256 EKVDK

-282 IGTPTKGVK
+282 IGTPSKGVK
-291 RVYVLDID
+291 KVYVLDVD
-299 DAITLPI
+299 NAITLPI
-306 PVTPMENNTPIINYK
+306 PVTPMENNTSKIYYK
-321 ISDFIGECNTNKGK
+321 LGDFIGKCNTNKGDNK
-335 YRIVSPFKIDGHT
+335 DDYRIVSPFKIDGHT
-348 LRAPRSKRNCILKKE
+348 LSVPRSKRNCILKKE
-363 DGTLI
+363 DGTLV

-401 IRLSYEAGSWNMFYD
+401 IRISYEAGSWKMFYD

>member
-29 KQTMALGFLFSKSR
+29 KQTTALGYLFNKSR

-58 FDKCIVDCEAKR
+58 FDKCIVDCEAQCKE
-70 KKKDDNDRID
+70 KDNNGRID

-86 QDKEPVKAI
+86 QDEHPVKAI

-107 EVAANNQVQKYVNN
+107 EVAANNQVQKYVS
-121 GFPQLEGFSN
+121 FPQLKGFSN

-152 WLELVNELSRVQGE
+152 WLDLVNELSNVQGKE
-166 ESIIKDFINYILNIK
+166 PIIKDFINYILNIK
-181 GNNMKH
+181 GNMKH

-256 EKVDETSIEKVGK
+256 EKVDEASIEKVGK

-282 IGTPTKGVK
+282 FGTPTKGVK

-306 PVTPMENNTPIINYK
+306 PVNPMENNTPIINYK
-321 ISDFIGECNTNKGK
+321 ISDFIGECNTNKGE

-348 LRAPRSKRNCILKKE
+348 LHVPNSRKNCILKKE
-363 DGTLI
+363 DGTLV
-368 KDFSCNEGS
+368 KDFSCNKEP

-401 IRLSYEAGSWNMFYD
+401 IRLSYEAGSWKMFYD

>member
-1 MKRNFVC
+1 MKKNFVG

-16 STIFDLIG
+16 NCTIFDLIG

-29 KQTMALGFLFSKSR
+29 KQTMAFGYLFSKSR

-58 FDKCIVDCEAKR
+58 FDKCIVDCEPR
-70 KKKDDNDRID
+70 RNEEDNNDRID

-86 QDKEPVKAI
+86 QDEHPVKAI

-107 EVAANNQVQKYVNN
+107 EVAANNQVQKYVS
-121 GFPQLEGFSN
+121 FPQLKDFSN
-131 KETVTL
+131 IETVTL

-166 ESIIKDFINYILNIK
+166 EPIIKDFINYILNIK

-201 EAVVSSGIYECPVE
+201 EAVVSSGIYECPVD
-215 YKRNPQNPLFIT
+215 YNTPKKALFMT
-227 FREKGGGAMK
+227 FREKDGGAMR

-256 EKVDETSIEKVGK
+256 EKVDK

-282 IGTPTKGVK
+282 IGTPSKGVK
-291 RVYVLDID
+291 KVYVLDVD
-299 DAITLPI
+299 NAITLPI
-306 PVTPMENNTPIINYK
+306 PVTPMENNTSKIYYK
-321 ISDFIGECNTNKGK
+321 LGDFIGKCNTNKGDNK
-335 YRIVSPFKIDGHT
+335 DDYRIVSPFKIDGHT
-348 LRAPRSKRNCILKKE
+348 LSVPRSKRNCILKKE
-363 DGTLI
+363 DGTLV

-401 IRLSYEAGSWNMFYD
+401 IRISYEAGSWKMFYD

>member
-1 MKRNFVC
+1 MKKNFVG

-16 STIFDLIG
+16 NCTIFDLIG

-29 KQTMALGFLFSKSR
+29 KQTRALGYLFSKSR

-58 FDKCIVDCEAKR
+58 FDKCIVDCEPR
-70 KKKDDNDRID
+70 RNEEDNNDRID

-86 QDKEPVKAI
+86 QDEHPVKAI

-107 EVAANNQVQKYVNN
+107 EVAANNQVQKYVS
-121 GFPQLEGFSN
+121 FPQLKDFSN
-131 KETVTL
+131 IETVTL

-166 ESIIKDFINYILNIK
+166 EPIIKDFINYILNIK

-201 EAVVSSGIYECPVE
+201 EAVVSSGIYECPVD
-215 YKRNPQNPLFIT
+215 YNTPKKALFMT
-227 FREKGGGAMK
+227 FREKDGGAMR

-256 EKVDETSIEKVGK
+256 EKVDK

-282 IGTPTKGVK
+282 IGTPSKGVK
-291 RVYVLDID
+291 KVYVLDVD
-299 DAITLPI
+299 NAITLPI
-306 PVTPMENNTPIINYK
+306 PVTPMENNTSKIYYK
-321 ISDFIGECNTNKGK
+321 LGDFIGKCNTNKGDNK
-335 YRIVSPFKIDGHT
+335 DDYRIVSPFKIDGHT
-348 LRAPRSKRNCILKKE
+348 LSVPRSKRNCILKKE
-363 DGTLI
+363 DGTLV

-401 IRLSYEAGSWNMFYD
+401 IRISYEAGSWKMFYD

>member
-1 MKRNFVC
+1 MKKNFVG

-16 STIFDLIG
+16 NCTIFDLIG

-29 KQTMALGFLFSKSR
+29 KQTMALGYLFSKSR

-58 FDKCIVDCEAKR
+58 FDKCIVDCEPR
-70 KKKDDNDRID
+70 RNEEDNNDRID
-80 ILLRLY
+80 ILLRLF
-86 QDKEPVKAI
+86 QDEHPVKAI

-107 EVAANNQVQKYVNN
+107 EVAANNQVQKYVS
-121 GFPQLEGFSN
+121 FPQLKDFSN
-131 KETVTL
+131 IETVTL

-166 ESIIKDFINYILNIK
+166 EPIIKDFINYILNIK

-201 EAVVSSGIYECPVE
+201 EAVVSSGIYECPVD
-215 YKRNPQNPLFIT
+215 YNTPKKALFMT
-227 FREKGGGAMK
+227 FREKDGGAMR

-256 EKVDETSIEKVGK
+256 EKVDK

-282 IGTPTKGVK
+282 IGTPSKGVK
-291 RVYVLDID
+291 KVYVLDVD
-299 DAITLPI
+299 NAITLPI
-306 PVTPMENNTPIINYK
+306 PVTPMENNTSKIYYK
-321 ISDFIGECNTNKGK
+321 LGDFIGKCNTNKGDNK
-335 YRIVSPFKIDGHT
+335 DDYRIVSPFKIDGHT
-348 LRAPRSKRNCILKKE
+348 LSVPRSKRNCILKKE
-363 DGTLI
+363 DGTLV

-401 IRLSYEAGSWNMFYD
+401 IRISYEAGSWKMFYD

>member
-43 SALNAFLKLIGVKVT
+43 YALNAFLKLIGVKVT
-58 FDKCIVDCEAKR
+58 FDKCIVDCETQR
-70 KKKDDNDRID
+70 NEEDNNDRID

-86 QDKEPVKAI
+86 QDEHPVKAI

-107 EVAANNQVQKYVNN
+107 EVAANNQVQKYVS
-121 GFPQLEGFSN
+121 FPQLKGFSN
-131 KETVTL
+131 KATVTL

-152 WLELVNELSRVQGE
+152 WLELVNELSKDPQK

-215 YKRNPQNPLFIT
+215 SKRNPQNPLFIT

-256 EKVDETSIEKVGK
+256 EKVDEASIEKVGK

-321 ISDFIGECNTNKGK
+321 ISDFIGECNTNKGE

-348 LRAPRSKRNCILKKE
+348 LRVPRSKRNCILKKE

-401 IRLSYEAGSWNMFYD
+401 IHLSYKAGSWNMFYD

>member
-1 MKRNFVC
+1 MKKNFVG

-16 STIFDLIG
+16 NCTIFDLIG

-29 KQTMALGFLFSKSR
+29 KQTMALGYLFSKSR
-43 SALNAFLKLIGVKVT
+43 SALNAFLKLIGVKVA
-58 FDKCIVDCEAKR
+58 FDKCIVDCEAQR
-70 KKKDDNDRID
+70 KEKDNNDRID

-86 QDKEPVKAI
+86 QDEHPAKAI

-107 EVAANNQVQKYVNN
+107 EVVANNQVQKYVS
-121 GFPQLEGFSN
+121 FPQLKGFSN
-131 KETVTL
+131 IETVTL

-166 ESIIKDFINYILNIK
+166 EPIIKDFINYILNIK
-181 GNNMKH
+181 GNMKH

-256 EKVDETSIEKVGK
+256 EKVDEASIEKVGK

-282 IGTPTKGVK
+282 FGTPTKGVK

-321 ISDFIGECNTNKGK
+321 ISDFIGECNTNKGE

-348 LRAPRSKRNCILKKE
+348 LHVPNSRKNCILKKE
-363 DGTLI
+363 DGTLV
-368 KDFSCNEGS
+368 KDFSCNKEP

-401 IRLSYEAGSWNMFYD
+401 IRLSYEAGSWKMFYD

>member
-1 MKRNFVC
+1 MKKNFVG

-16 STIFDLIG
+16 NCTIFDLMG

-29 KQTMALGFLFSKSR
+29 KQTMALGYLFSKSR

-58 FDKCIVDCEAKR
+58 FDKCIVDCEPR
-70 KKKDDNDRID
+70 RNEEDNNDRID

-86 QDKEPVKAI
+86 QDEHPVKAI

-107 EVAANNQVQKYVNN
+107 EVAANNQVQKYVS
-121 GFPQLEGFSN
+121 FPQLKDFSN
-131 KETVTL
+131 IETVTL

-166 ESIIKDFINYILNIK
+166 EPIIKDFINYILNIK

-201 EAVVSSGIYECPVE
+201 EAVVSSGIYECPVD
-215 YKRNPQNPLFIT
+215 YNTPKKALFMT
-227 FREKGGGAMK
+227 FREKDGGAMR

-256 EKVDETSIEKVGK
+256 EKVDK

-282 IGTPTKGVK
+282 IGTPSKGVK
-291 RVYVLDID
+291 KVYVLDVD
-299 DAITLPI
+299 NAITLPI
-306 PVTPMENNTPIINYK
+306 PVTPMENNTSKIYYK
-321 ISDFIGECNTNKGK
+321 LGDFIGKCNTNKGDNK
-335 YRIVSPFKIDGHT
+335 DDYRIVSPFKIDGHT
-348 LRAPRSKRNCILKKE
+348 LSVPRSKRNCILKKE
-363 DGTLI
+363 DGTLV

-401 IRLSYEAGSWNMFYD
+401 IRISYEAGSWKMFYD

>member
-1 MKRNFVC
+1 MKKNFVG

-16 STIFDLIG
+16 NCTIFDLIG
-24 GDLEP
+24 GGLEP
-29 KQTMALGFLFSKSR
+29 KQTMALGYLFSKSR

-58 FDKCIVDCEAKR
+58 FDKCIVDCEPR
-70 KKKDDNDRID
+70 RNEEDNNDRID

-86 QDKEPVKAI
+86 QDEHPVKAI

-107 EVAANNQVQKYVNN
+107 EVAANNQVQKYVS
-121 GFPQLEGFSN
+121 FPQLKDFSN
-131 KETVTL
+131 IETVTL

-166 ESIIKDFINYILNIK
+166 EPIIKDFINYILNIK

-201 EAVVSSGIYECPVE
+201 EAVVSSGIYECPVD
-215 YKRNPQNPLFIT
+215 YNTPKKALFMT
-227 FREKGGGAMK
+227 FREKDGGAMR

-256 EKVDETSIEKVGK
+256 EKVDK

-282 IGTPTKGVK
+282 IGTPSKGVK
-291 RVYVLDID
+291 KVYVLDVD
-299 DAITLPI
+299 NAITLPI
-306 PVTPMENNTPIINYK
+306 PVTPMENNTSKIYYK
-321 ISDFIGECNTNKGK
+321 LGDFIGKCNTNKGDNK
-335 YRIVSPFKIDGHT
+335 DDYRIVSPFKIDGHT
-348 LRAPRSKRNCILKKE
+348 LSVPRSKRNCILKKE
-363 DGTLI
+363 DGTLV

-401 IRLSYEAGSWNMFYD
+401 IRISYEAGSWKMFYD